1 MSAYVEA
8 FFPRAEEA
16 ERNDDFA
23 ARVRD
28 SQRRVFQIA
37 YSVLAN
43 PADAEEV
50 AQEVFLRAYQNLR
63 TLRDPARFRA
73 WVNRIAF
80 RLALNLQR
88 TRHRQ
93 LARDTA
99 WHDLRPNA
107 AGASAAREGAGGGED
122 LLNRLRGEIDRLP
135 EKLRT
140 VVLLCTVEDMDAR
153 TTAAV
158 LGIPVG
164 TVRSRL
170 HLARKRLLEALN
182 P

>member
-1 MSAYVEA
+1 MVSTYVEA
-8 FFPRAEEA
+8 FFPRAEA
-16 ERNDDFA
+16 GERNDEFA
-23 ARVRD
+23 ALAMD

-50 AQEVFLRAYQNLR
+50 AQDVFLRAYR
-63 TLRDPARFRA
+63 KFATLRDPARFRA

-99 WHDLRPNA
+99 WHASRPDPV
-107 AGASAAREGAGGGED
+107 GDRTRSGED
-122 LLNRLRGEIDRLP
+122 LLDRLRGEIDRLP
-135 EKLRT
+135 EKLRIIL
-140 VVLLCTVEDMDAR
+140 LLCTVEDMDAR
-153 TTAAV
+153 TAAGV
-158 LGIPVG
+158 LNIPVG